1 MEVTY
6 DLKFKKFLDLWNK
19 AEKGKGKKAQ
29 YKLGSLY
36 FKSNHPNAAAYAFQ
50 FFKKS
55 AKQGFADAAYMLAR
69 CYHEGVGIRKNYKIA
84 IKWYITADN
93 DVTNDIWDDPG
104 DIDRELSEI
113 YRKYLEDDEF
123 AEEIDEKVDE
133 EVNLREEQLSI
144 ENIINTALSG
154 SSDAQQCLGF
164 YYYYGNGFE
173 KDIQEAIFWYEKAAA
188 QGNDT
193 AMYRLAE
200 HYNKTGQYKE
210 SAEWYRNYIEERI
223 KWRNERLNW

>member
-1 MEVTY
+1 MRHQIKCRMYV
-6 DLKFKKFLDLWNK
+6 
-19 AEKGKGKKAQ
+19 
-29 YKLGSLY
+29 SLPY
-36 FKSNHPNAAAYAFQ
+36 RSGVSDVEESKSTT
-50 FFKKS
+50 S
-55 AKQGFADAAYMLAR
+55 AKQGFADAAYMLAC
-69 CYHEGVGIRKNYKIA
+69 CYHEGVGIRKSYKIA

-154 SSDAQQCLGF
+154 SSDAQ
-164 YYYYGNGFE
+164 
-173 KDIQEAIFWYEKAAA
+173 
-188 QGNDT
+188 
-193 AMYRLAE
+193 
-200 HYNKTGQYKE
+200 
-210 SAEWYRNYIEERI
+210 
-223 KWRNERLNW
+223 